1 MVFMDTNYKPN
12 SNKYKEEQRK
22 AAAENEK
29 KPQVQKV
36 VSGPVAVRKKTGIQ
50 KFADSFI
57 NDDMPKIKNYIVSDV
72 LIPSIKKA
80 ISDIVRNGI
89 DMVLYGESSRNRDS
103 KTPGSRVSYRSYYDN
118 PVGSRDRDR
127 SSSSRSVFDYDDVEF
142 LNRGDAELTLA
153 QMEDIIE
160 KYGFVKVAD
169 YYDLAGVSITNHCA
183 NNYGWTDL
191 RTANISRVRDGRYVI
206 NLPKALPID

>member
-1 MVFMDTNYKPN
+1 MDTNYKPN
-12 SNKYKEEQRK
+12 SNKYKEEQKRVAEEKPK
-22 AAAENEK
+22 A
-29 KPQVQKV
+29 VKV
-36 VSGPVAVRKKTGIQ
+36 VNGPVSVRKKTGIQ
-50 KFADSFI
+50 KFADSFV

-89 DMVLYGESSRNRDS
+89 DMVLYGESGRNRDS

-118 PVGSRDRDR
+118 PVGNNRDRDTSR
-127 SSSSRSVFDYDDVEF
+127 SSRSVFDYDDIEF
-142 LNRGDAELTLA
+142 LNRGDAEITLA
-153 QMEDIIE
+153 QMEDIID

-191 RTANISRVRDGRYVI
+191 RTANISRVRDRYII

>member
-1 MVFMDTNYKPN
+1 MNTNYKPN
-12 SNKYKEEQRK
+12 SHKYKEEQRR
-22 AAAENEK
+22 AAAE
-29 KPQVQKV
+29 KPKTNKV
-36 VSGPVAVRKKTGIQ
+36 VAGPVAVRKKTGIQ
-50 KFADSFI
+50 KITDTFI
-57 NDDMPKIKNYIVSDV
+57 NDDMPKIKNYIVADV

-89 DMVLYGESSRNRDS
+89 DMVLYGEAGRSRD
-103 KTPGSRVSYRSYYDN
+103 KTPGSKVSYRSYYDN
-118 PVGSRDRDR
+118 PVGSRESER
-127 SSSSRSVFDYDDVEF
+127 SRSSRSVFDYDEVEF
-142 LNRGDAELTLA
+142 TSIGDAELTLS

-169 YYDLAGVSITNHCA
+169 YYDLAGVSIDNHCA

-191 RTANISRVRDGRYVI
+191 RAAYVSRARDKYVI